1 MTVNLIIGGASKAG
15 STAIYDILRQNNA
28 FFLPQRKELHYFSRS
43 FLEKTVTGPGDKA
56 VFDEIPSSFIDYLS
70 YYDKKKPSQVAV
82 DVSPSYLFHHDSA
95 ELIART
101 LPDVKVI
108 FLLRRPEDKVFSQYM
123 HLLGEGRE
131 KLNFEEGL
139 KQELNRKALGFADM
153 WLYRESGYYADAIA
167 NFQDTLGPDK
177 VKVFLFDDF
186 IRDPD
191 VVLREIC
198 KFVGLKDSQVF
209 DTNLKSNV
217 SGSPRSLLLA
227 QMMSPNRF
235 TNFLRRR
242 LPPGIG
248 AWVRRRL
255 RILNTGTKPK
265 LSCDTRTELGTY
277 YNDDIIRLEKL
288 IGRSTGWRSASNDQ
302 SVNHKI
308 Y

>member
-82 DVSPSYLFHHDSA
+82 DVSPSYLFHHNSA

-131 KLNFEEGL
+131 KLSFEAGL

-153 WLYRESGYYADAIA
+153 WLYRESGYYAKAIA
-167 NFQDTLGPDK
+167 KFQDTFGRK
-177 VKVFLFDDF
+177 QVKVFLFDDF
-186 IRDPD
+186 LSDPD
-191 VVLREIC
+191 EVLSQIC
-198 KFVGLKDSQVF
+198 KFVNLKGSQVF

-217 SGSPRSLLLA
+217 SGSPRSLFLA
-227 QMMSPNRF
+227 QLMAPNRY
-235 TNFLRRR
+235 TNFLRRK
-242 LPPGIG
+242 LPSGIG

-255 RILNTGTKPK
+255 RILNTSTKPK
-265 LSCDTRTELGTY
+265 LSCDTRAELSSY
-277 YNDDIIRLEKL
+277 YNHDIAQLEKL
-288 IGRSTGWRSASNDQ
+288 IGRSTGWRSTN
-302 SVNHKI
+302 NN
-308 Y
+308 